1 MVLIILLLITL
12 LSNFTLAEEHP
23 LGVSGYVKD
32 SSDNPVAGATVTVTN
47 LNNSET
53 NTATTNNQGLY
64 ATSVPGD
71 TGDIITVTAEHNGLT
86 GSNTTTAD
94 ATKTTQWVNISIGA
108 ELVARFTYYPE
119 HPSPGEKIT
128 FVDLSTGDIDTWEWN
143 FGDGSTALGK
153 HQTHVYDEEGTYTVK
168 LKIYSGSLT
177 DTARKTIK
185 VEIKNPEIPP
195 VKPPTY
201 PEGYTVEEMYTLL
214 KALNLPDTT
223 NKITIVTIDSG
234 VVPRTYNG
242 IDLSKIQVMATSA
255 FSTGID
261 NYGHGTF
268 VAYEIAFMLQNKMP
282 NAVQISIKTFDKD
295 GKTTPAIFLQAL
307 DIAKQLKPDVI
318 SISAGA
324 IGNPDDV
331 YSQKIK
337 QLRREGII
345 VISCAAGNLGPNPS
359 TILSPAVSKDAVAV
373 GASDPQRTI
382 TDLTD
387 DTICTWSSRGPVPVN
402 EPKPDVTAPGESIRG
417 PWLNEERVASGTSL
431 STPLIAGG
439 SALIIA
445 NHKPV
450 IDILKIIYFWNK
462 GVISDAFESA
472 LEEGC
477 YKKGDQNAWGAGIVQ
492 FDKVDEIFAWKLAI
506 LLIIPIIIIIIILFV
521 VGVYLH
527 HRIVEKKEL
536 WW

>member
-1 MVLIILLLITL
+1 MVLIILLLL
-12 LSNFTLAEEHP
+12 LSLSNFTLAEEHP
-23 LGVSGYVKD
+23 LGVSGYIKD
-32 SSDNPVAGATVTVTN
+32 SSDNPIAGATVTVTN

-53 NTATTNNQGLY
+53 NTAATNNQGLY
-64 ATSVPGD
+64 AISIPGD
-71 TGDIITVTAEHNGLT
+71 TGNIITVTAEHNGVT

-108 ELVARFTYYPE
+108 ELAARFTYYPE

-128 FVDLSTGDIDTWEWN
+128 FVDLSTGDIDTWEWS

-168 LKIYSGSLT
+168 LTIHSGSST

-185 VEIKNPEIPP
+185 VEAKTPQIPP
-195 VKPPTY
+195 VKPPAY

-214 KALNLPDTT
+214 KALELPDTT

-234 VVPRTYNG
+234 VIRRTYNG
-242 IDLSKIQVMATSA
+242 IDLSKIRMMTTSA
-255 FSTGID
+255 FPTGTD
-261 NYGHGTF
+261 RYGHGTF
-268 VAYEIAFMLQNKMP
+268 VNYEIAFILQNKIP

-295 GKTTPAIFLQAL
+295 GKTTPAVFLQAL
-307 DIAKQLKPDVI
+307 DIAKQLKPDII

-324 IGNPDDV
+324 IGNPSDV

-337 QLRREGII
+337 QLQREGII

-359 TILSPAVSKDAVAV
+359 TILSPACSQYAVAV
-373 GASDPQRTI
+373 AASDPQHTI

-387 DTICTWSSRGPVPVN
+387 DTICTWSSRGPVPVD

-417 PWLNEERVASGTSL
+417 PWLYEERVASGTSL

-445 NHKPV
+445 KHKPT

-472 LEEGC
+472 LEESC
-477 YKKGDQNAWGAGIVQ
+477 IFKGDQNAWGAGIVQ
-492 FDKVDEIFAWKLAI
+492 FDKAERIFAWKLAI
-506 LLIIPIIIIIIILFV
+506 LLITPIIIIIIILFV
-521 VGVYLH
+521 VGIYLH
-527 HRIVEKKEL
+527 HRNEKKEL